1 MFSSVSVFYL
11 LSAETLATTVWVK
24 FTIYT
29 FFYQPGIFDGFVFFL
44 TIFHRRSGCFVFFSV
59 QVMVPYYAAVG
70 QLPAEESNWIG
81 IAMVIIIVVY
91 IYKFVLFYIIICVQY
106 MFIVF

>member
-1 MFSSVSVFYL
+1 M
-11 LSAETLATTVWVK
+11 
-24 FTIYT
+24 
-29 FFYQPGIFDGFVFFL
+29 
-44 TIFHRRSGCFVFFSV
+44 
-59 QVMVPYYAAVG
+59 PYYAAVG

-91 IYKFVLFYIIICVQY
+91 IYNFVLFYIIICVQY

>member
-1 MFSSVSVFYL
+1 M
-11 LSAETLATTVWVK
+11 
-24 FTIYT
+24 
-29 FFYQPGIFDGFVFFL
+29 
-44 TIFHRRSGCFVFFSV
+44 
-59 QVMVPYYAAVG
+59 PYYAAVG

>member
-1 MFSSVSVFYL
+1 MDLFFFSPFSIEDPDVLF
-11 LSAETLATTVWVK
+11 
-24 FTIYT
+24 
-29 FFYQPGIFDGFVFFL
+29 
-44 TIFHRRSGCFVFFSV
+44 FFSV

-91 IYKFVLFYIIICVQY
+91 IYI
-106 MFIVF
+106 